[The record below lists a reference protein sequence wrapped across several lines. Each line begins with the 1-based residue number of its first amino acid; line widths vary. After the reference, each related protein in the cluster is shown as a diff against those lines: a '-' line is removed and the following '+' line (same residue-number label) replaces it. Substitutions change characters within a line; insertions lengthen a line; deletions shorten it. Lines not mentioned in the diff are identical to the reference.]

1 VFRLFLRS
9 SNGTGRSVVRVSAR
23 AQSSGTPVGERE
35 RALENM
41 AVLKHEQ
48 EQLNALAKKLGLTVA
63 PHAGAADAAA
73 AKKIS
78 AVTVVGAGLMGAGEW
93 REREE
98 RERVP
103 VVQFFNLGCRSRLT
117 RLFRHRSSRCA
128 KGLSR
133 ASGGPH

>member
-9 SNGTGRSVVRVSAR
+9 SSSSSNGSSNGIGRSVVRVSAR

-63 PHAGAADAAA
+63 AHAGAQEAAA

-78 AVTVVGAGLMGAGEW
+78 AVTVVGAGLMGAGE
-93 REREE
+93 RGR
-98 RERVP
+98 
-103 VVQFFNLGCRSRLT
+103 
-117 RLFRHRSSRCA
+117 
-128 KGLSR
+128 
-133 ASGGPH
+133 